1 MNEIDLRSKEIYIFG
16 DFTTYAFKW
25 HSHFLKKNYVNNKL
39 TPSNVK
45 SNNEFC
51 TFFSLHQLIKVTTGM
66 ACNTT
71 TIINHILA
79 SYSERVTQKGI
90 IDAGLPDHQLI
101 FCTRKF
107 LKLKDTQT
115 C

>member
-1 MNEIDLRSKEIYIFG
+1 MILTFSQ
-16 DFTTYAFKW
+16 
-25 HSHFLKKNYVNNKL
+25 KKYVNNKS

-45 SNNEFC
+45 SNYEFC
-51 TFFSLHQLIKVTTGM
+51 TFFSLHQLIKVTTRVT
-66 ACNTT
+66 CNTA

-79 SYSERVTQKGI
+79 SYSERNTQKGI
-90 IDAGLPDHQLI
+90 IDARLSDHQLI

-107 LKLKDTQT
+107 LRLKDTQT

>member
-1 MNEIDLRSKEIYIFG
+1 M
-16 DFTTYAFKW
+16 T
-25 HSHFLKKNYVNNKL
+25 
-39 TPSNVK
+39 
-45 SNNEFC
+45 
-51 TFFSLHQLIKVTTGM
+51 
-66 ACNTT
+66 CNTT

-90 IDAGLPDHQLI
+90 IDAGLSDHQLI